1 MSVQDPWQIVLAG
14 AAMNL
19 RFEKVLDLVMKG
31 GHRAEAEL
39 SLAGRGNPGRQPLE
53 EVIRARDAAGNHM
66 MSFVGI
72 GLAVS
77 SVAFAAYAIL
87 HGSGFPSLPN
97 VLPAMADGV
106 PVNKSLASQ
115 ARRQGNIEP
124 ATTGS
129 ISMRSETADTR
140 QREARTRGHAYVI
153 YRVFGE
159 TALVEGLDGLHVV
172 VPGSVLPGAGRVL
185 SIERSG
191 NSWSIV
197 TSETVIGE
205 ASL

>member
-1 MSVQDPWQIVLAG
+1 MRGGQRSGTDLSIAG
-14 AAMNL
+14 
-19 RFEKVLDLVMKG
+19 G
-31 GHRAEAEL
+31 
-39 SLAGRGNPGRQPLE
+39 AGRQSLE

-72 GLAVS
+72 GLAVT

-87 HGSGFPSLPN
+87 HGAGFSSLPS
-97 VLPAMADGV
+97 VLPAMTDGL
-106 PVNKSLASQ
+106 PVNKSLASH
-115 ARRQGNIEP
+115 ARRQGMIDP
-124 ATTGS
+124 TTTGALPAK
-129 ISMRSETADTR
+129 ADLVDAK
-140 QREARTRGHAYVI
+140 QRDARGRGASYVI

-172 VPGSVLPGAGRVL
+172 VPGSVLPGVGRVL

-191 NSWSIV
+191 GSWSIV

>member
-1 MSVQDPWQIVLAG
+1 MG
-14 AAMNL
+14 L
-19 RFEKVLDLVMKG
+19 RFEKVLDLVMSAGQRASADLSAAG
-31 GHRAEAEL
+31 G
-39 SLAGRGNPGRQPLE
+39 GNPVRQPLE

-66 MSFVGI
+66 ISFVGV

-77 SVAFAAYAIL
+77 SVAFAAYAIMN
-87 HGSGFPSLPN
+87 GSGFPNLPS
-97 VLPAMADGV
+97 VLPALADGL
-106 PVNKSLASQ
+106 PVNKSLASH
-115 ARRQGNIEP
+115 ARRSGDLDP
-124 ATTGS
+124 ATTGALPS
-129 ISMRSETADTR
+129 RAETPDAR
-140 QREARTRGHAYVI
+140 QREARTRGQAYVI

-191 NSWSIV
+191 GSWSIV

>member
-1 MSVQDPWQIVLAG
+1 MRGGQRAGGDLSVV
-14 AAMNL
+14 
-19 RFEKVLDLVMKG
+19 G
-31 GHRAEAEL
+31 GGRA
-39 SLAGRGNPGRQPLE
+39 GRQPLE

-77 SVAFAAYAIL
+77 SVAFAAYAII
-87 HGSGFPSLPN
+87 HGSGFPSLPD
-97 VLPAMADGV
+97 VLPVMDDGL
-106 PVNKSLASQ
+106 PVNKSLASH
-115 ARRQGNIEP
+115 ARRKGTTDP
-124 ATTGS
+124 TTTGS
-129 ISMRSETADTR
+129 LAVRADAVDAK
-140 QREARTRGHAYVI
+140 QREARTRGPAYVI

-191 NSWSIV
+191 SSWSIV
-197 TSETVIGE
+197 TSETVIGG